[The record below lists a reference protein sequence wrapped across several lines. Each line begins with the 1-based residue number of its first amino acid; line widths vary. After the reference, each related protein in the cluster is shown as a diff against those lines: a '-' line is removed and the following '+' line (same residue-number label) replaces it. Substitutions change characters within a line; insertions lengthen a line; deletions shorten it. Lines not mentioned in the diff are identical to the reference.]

1 MAKVSSELAAKVKRC
16 EEFNAEACYHC
27 GVCTAVCPL
36 GYGIMPRQLFRQVM
50 LGLEEKVREQEAA
63 IYSCL
68 LCKMCETHCP
78 SKVHIAEN
86 IRSLRRLVND
96 KEL

>member
-1 MAKVSSELAAKVKRC
+1 MATVSSELAAKVKRC

-36 GYGIMPRQLFRQVM
+36 GYGIMPRKLFRQVM
-50 LGLEEKVREQEAA
+50 LGLKDKVEEQVPA

-68 LCKMCETHCP
+68 LCRMCESNCP
-78 SKVHIAEN
+78 AEVRISEN
-86 IRSLRRLVND
+86 VRALRTLVNN